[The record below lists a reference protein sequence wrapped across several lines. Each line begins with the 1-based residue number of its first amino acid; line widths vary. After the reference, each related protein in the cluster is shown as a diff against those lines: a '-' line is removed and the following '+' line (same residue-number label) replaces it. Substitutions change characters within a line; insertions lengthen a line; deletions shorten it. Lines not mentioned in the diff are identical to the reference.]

1 MVIVYTK
8 SSCQPCR
15 LTKRAFE
22 SKGVE
27 FIEKRV
33 DEDPEALAEIKEL
46 GYLRVPVVVAPDGS
60 HWSGLQPE
68 RINALAA

>member
-1 MVIVYTK
+1 MVTVFTK

-15 LTKRAFE
+15 LTKRALDN
-22 SKGVE
+22 KNIPY
-27 FIEKRV
+27 IEKRV
-33 DEDPEALAEIKEL
+33 DEDPEALAEIKDL
-46 GYLRVPVVVAPDGS
+46 GYLQVPVVVAPDGS